1 MKNVKNK
8 RHFALGLITSVIA
21 VACFALF
28 VLQGQ
33 SVRFVI
39 TGVIS
44 AALAAISFSYAYSK
58 RGVVEEIQK
67 CMDERDL
74 YIAMK
79 SCQTTIQILN
89 YILLGGCFLALVLYG
104 TLRLSMLLV
113 IAVTLCCV
121 LILMFLVTLLV
132 NHYYENRE

>member
-8 RHFALGLITSVIA
+8 RHFALGLIATVIA
-21 VACFALF
+21 VVCFALF

-33 SVRFVI
+33 SIRFVI

-44 AALAAISFSYAYSK
+44 AALAAISFSYACSK
-58 RGVVEEIQK
+58 RGIDEEIRK
-67 CMDERDL
+67 YVDERDL

-104 TLRLSMLLV
+104 ALRLSMLLA

-121 LILMFLVTLLV
+121 LILMFLVILLV